1 MACFKSCFKSAV
13 FAIFGM
19 MAGFYLCSPC
29 KCMGRSLK
37 SLLKICSGIGYADVK
52 STPMAATE

>member
-1 MACFKSCFKSAV
+1 MASFKSAV